1 MKCPK
6 CQTENPDDSKYCKE
20 CASSLTGAEEAR
32 LSFTKTLETPLGSLT
47 RGTLFADRYEIIE
60 ELGTGGM
67 GSIYRVEDKKIH
79 EDIAIKLIK
88 PEIAADKRTIERF
101 SNELKIARKI
111 RHKNVCQMFD
121 LGEEKGT
128 RFITMEY
135 VPGEDL
141 KNMIRMT
148 KRLSIA
154 TAINIGTQLCEGLT
168 EAHRLSVV
176 HRDLKPSNIM
186 IDKEGNARIMD
197 FGIAR
202 SLESKGIT
210 DAGVMIGTPEY
221 MSPEQVEGK
230 DVDQRSDIYSLGVIL
245 YEMVTGRVPFE
256 GDSPFTIGLKHKSEV
271 PKNPQG
277 LNAQVTDDFSHTILR
292 CLEKAKENR
301 YQTSGELRSDLANI
315 AKGLPTTKRV
325 HPDIRPEAGAISK
338 TKWENSIAVLPFSD
352 LSPQRD
358 QEYFC
363 DGMTED
369 IITKLSRM
377 AELKV
382 ISRTSAMRY
391 KRTDKDIKEI
401 GEELGVATILEG
413 SIRKEGDN
421 IRVTAQL
428 INVEDGF
435 HLWAD
440 TYNRK
445 LESVFEVQ
453 DEVSKVIAEVLE
465 IKLTPGKIEALK
477 ATRPKSVEAYEYVK
491 KGLYITNSKFVISH
505 REKDFNSAVKMF
517 NKAVEIDPDYPMAY
531 TGLNWAYQHHNQI
544 TGSKKY
550 LPLVIKNCEKA
561 YELDQNNVDSNAG
574 KAWMHYLARDFAQS
588 YFYYKR
594 GLEIDPNRGIL
605 NHVVGVF
612 YQSIGLIHQAID
624 YLSRAVE
631 LDPFYLLA
639 HSYRSKLLIY
649 LKEFKRAE
657 HSIEKAMEVEPD
669 NFWSLVD
676 KCLLYIMKEK
686 ISEAEKLL
694 GRAAR
699 INPGY
704 SAIPFYKSIIF
715 AVKGDK
721 NSALA
726 LNKNG
731 LIYSLLGMKDKAI
744 KYIEDQAKNEYEH
757 YQYSYLLLI
766 NSPFYDN
773 LRDDARF
780 EEIIRKQKQKYEDRL
795 KRFGY
800 M

>member
-6 CQTENPDDSKYCKE
+6 CQSENTDTARFCSN
-20 CASSLTGAEEAR
+20 CATPLAAAEEAQP
-32 LSFTKTLETPLGSLT
+32 SITKTLETPVGSLT
-47 RGTLFADRYEIIE
+47 RGTLFADRYEVIE

-79 EDIAIKLIK
+79 EDVAIKLIK

-101 SNELKIARKI
+101 SNELRIARKI

-128 RFITMEY
+128 RYITMEY

-154 TAINIGTQLCEGLT
+154 TALNIGTQVCEGLT
-168 EAHRLSVV
+168 EAHRLGVV
-176 HRDLKPSNIM
+176 HRDLKPANIM

-230 DVDQRSDIYSLGVIL
+230 EVDQRSDIYSFGVIL

-256 GDSPFTIGLKHKSEV
+256 GDTPFTIGVKHKSEI
-271 PKNPQG
+271 PRNPQG
-277 LNAQVTDDFSHTILR
+277 LNTQISDDFSHLILR

-301 YQTSGELRSDLANI
+301 YQSSGKLRSDLINI
-315 AKGLPTTKRV
+315 EKGLPTTKRV
-325 HPDIRPEAGAISK
+325 HPDIEPAAKTISK
-338 TKWENSIAVLPFSD
+338 IKWKNSVAVLPLSD

-369 IITKLSRM
+369 IITKLSRI

-391 KRTDKDIKEI
+391 KKTDKDIKEI

-413 SIRKEGDN
+413 SIRKERDN

-465 IKLTPGKIEALK
+465 IQLTPGKIEALK

-491 KGLYITNSKFVISH
+491 KGIYITNSKYVISH
-505 REKDFNSAVKMF
+505 REKDFKSAVKIF
-517 NKAVEIDPDYPMAY
+517 NKALEIDPEYPMAY

-550 LPLVIKNCEKA
+550 LPLVIQNCEKA
-561 YELDQNNVDSNAG
+561 YELDQNNADSNAG
-574 KAWMHYLARDFAQS
+574 KAWMYYLSRDYAQS
-588 YFYYKR
+588 YQYYKK

-631 LDPFYLLA
+631 LDPFYMLA

-649 LKEFKRAE
+649 LNEFKKAE

-686 ISEAEKLL
+686 IAEAEILL
-694 GRAAR
+694 GRVEKV
-699 INPGY
+699 NPGY
-704 SAIPFYKSIIF
+704 SVIPFYKSIIF

-721 NSALA
+721 NRALA
-726 LNKNG
+726 LKKNG
-731 LIYSLLGMKDKAI
+731 LIYSLLGMRDKAI
-744 KYIEDQAKNEYEH
+744 KYIEDQAAKEYEQ

-780 EEIIRKQKQKYEDRL
+780 GEIIRKQKQKYEERL
-795 KRFGY
+795 RRFGDL
-800 M
+800 